1 MANIGTIDFYIGVP
15 SLPREDFEK
24 YSTQLFDEWEAYV
37 DQNLELSDY
46 SLVLEVE
53 EGSIKAKGKILATA
67 SVLYFGIAQY
77 GSFISG
83 LQTINNQVKAVG
95 DYLGERA
102 SSPFDLSRVQPKL
115 RKRGESLARLENLF
129 VKVQRGELTVEM
141 AMQET
146 EAIFG
151 AELKEAPEFYNDL
164 KESLEKTQVFPQQ
177 MELKLVDVNGEELA
191 IPHLPPK
198 QPRKPQQPRNPA
210 PAVDQFRVEV
220 WRETKNSKRN
230 VKVTSL

>member
-1 MANIGTIDFYIGVP
+1 MANIGTVDFYIGVP
-15 SLPREDFEK
+15 SLPREDFEN

-37 DQNLELSDY
+37 EKNLDLKDY

-83 LQTINNQVKAVG
+83 LQTIHNQVKAVG

-102 SSPFDLSRVQPKL
+102 SSPFDLTRVKPKL
-115 RKRGESLARLENLF
+115 RKRGESLARIESLF

-141 AMQET
+141 AMKET

-151 AELKEAPEFYNDL
+151 EELKEVPEFYSEL
-164 KESLEKTQVFPQQ
+164 KKSLEQTFIIPEQ
-177 MELKLVDVNGEELA
+177 MELKLIDENGEELA
-191 IPHLPPK
+191 TPSKPPK
-198 QPRKPQQPRNPA
+198 QPRTPQPRTPP

-220 WRETKNSKRN
+220 WRETKNGKRN